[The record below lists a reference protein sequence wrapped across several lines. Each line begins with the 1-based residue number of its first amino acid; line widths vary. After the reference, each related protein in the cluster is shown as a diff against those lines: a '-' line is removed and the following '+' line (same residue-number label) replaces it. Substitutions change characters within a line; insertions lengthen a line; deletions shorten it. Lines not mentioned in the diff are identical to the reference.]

1 MRSLIVLL
9 LLSACWSVQTQSNW
23 VTRLHDAH
31 ADFRVAE
38 IENRRFKHDQITA
51 LLEGLDDR
59 FTVKL
64 EGYSVEQRSIHSVR
78 FGNGP
83 TTVLLWSQMH
93 GDEPTATAAVFDIF
107 RFLTA
112 SDDGFDAFRAE
123 LSRKLTLVFIPMLN
137 PDGAEDFDRR
147 NALGIDLNRDALRLS
162 TPEAQLLKRVRDE
175 LDADWGFNLHDQSR
189 FYGAGYPTED
199 MATLSFLA
207 PAFDYAKTINA
218 GRERAM
224 QVIAELNAGL
234 QPHIPNKV
242 ARYSDSFEP
251 RAFGDNM
258 QKWGTSTIL
267 IESGGYPG
275 DREKQYIRQLNFASI
290 LAACHSIASRS
301 YQRYSRAQYAE
312 IPYNR
317 YGAFNDLLLREVSF
331 KHSDGNA
338 YLLDIAIDLQEREYL
353 GARKFYFRSNID
365 DIGDLTYQRGYE
377 ELKAGNYTAEI
388 GNAFPE
394 LIENLAAVKEMDQ
407 MSLLK
412 AGYAVVR
419 VKKPGR
425 PWEQAAQD
433 VLVTGGEGIY
443 DRELQIGMNPPLIIR
458 DQAGVV
464 RYAVINGRL
473 ITVE

>member
-1 MRSLIVLL
+1 
-9 LLSACWSVQTQSNW
+9 
-23 VTRLHDAH
+23 
-31 ADFRVAE
+31 
-38 IENRRFKHDQITA
+38 
-51 LLEGLDDR
+51 
-59 FTVKL
+59 
-64 EGYSVEQRSIHSVR
+64 
-78 FGNGP
+78 
-83 TTVLLWSQMH
+83 
-93 GDEPTATAAVFDIF
+93 
-107 RFLTA
+107 
-112 SDDGFDAFRAE
+112 
-123 LSRKLTLVFIPMLN
+123 
-137 PDGAEDFDRR
+137 
-147 NALGIDLNRDALRLS
+147 
-162 TPEAQLLKRVRDE
+162 
-175 LDADWGFNLHDQSR
+175 
-189 FYGAGYPTED
+189 
-199 MATLSFLA
+199 
-207 PAFDYAKTINA
+207 
-218 GRERAM
+218 
-224 QVIAELNAGL
+224 
-234 QPHIPNKV
+234 
-242 ARYSDSFEP
+242 
-251 RAFGDNM
+251 M

-353 GARKFYFRSNID
+353 GARKFYFRGNID

-394 LIENLAAVKEMDQ
+394 LIENLTAVKEMDQ